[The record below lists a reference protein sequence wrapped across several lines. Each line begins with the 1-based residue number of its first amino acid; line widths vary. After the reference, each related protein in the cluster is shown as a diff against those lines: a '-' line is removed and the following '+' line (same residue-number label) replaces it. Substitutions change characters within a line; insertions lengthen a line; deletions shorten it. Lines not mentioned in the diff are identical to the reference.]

1 MQKVVGINLNG
12 NAYQLEEPGYEALR
26 SYLQRADSRLQ
37 ANPDRAEIMADLEQ
51 AIAEKCGRYLGA
63 SKNVVTEA
71 EIGTIIAEMGPV
83 ESPEAIA
90 ASGAAG
96 AGAGVGIGA
105 SAGGS
110 ADAAV
115 GASGGTGAGAGA
127 AGTEGGTHAGARAG
141 AGTQAGAGMG
151 AGTGAGSGAK
161 AGAAH
166 ADAARDTR
174 RRLYQI
180 REGAMISGVCNGLAA
195 FLDIDVTVVRLLF
208 VIITFATFGAWIL
221 AYLAMAFFIP
231 YADTPE
237 DRAAAFGLRLKAEEL
252 LGANLHRASARAR
265 REWRRTFRREQ
276 RAWQRN
282 WHERWNRNW
291 GRQWHEHMAQQTQA
305 ASGTGAPPPMM
316 GVGHAVLGISL
327 PLVAIVNA
335 AVFVAW
341 ILVVISA
348 VLTGTIF
355 GWPLPAQLPLW
366 GSLLILFA
374 IYIALTAPLRAA
386 RHAHMAWGP
395 YYSPWAAIAGV
406 FWLGFSV
413 LFLWLAYQHIPEVHA
428 LLDELPSLWQN
439 RQTSFVEVA
448 RELLL

>member
-37 ANPDRAEIMADLEQ
+37 PNPDRAEIMADLEQ

-71 EIGTIIAEMGPV
+71 EIQKIIAEMGPV
-83 ESPEAIA
+83 ESPETHA
-90 ASGAAG
+90 ASGADSGTGFAAG
-96 AGAGVGIGA
+96 AAAAASADTGAGYTTAGA
-105 SAGGS
+105 RV
-110 ADAAV
+110 DA
-115 GASGGTGAGAGA
+115 GTGAGAGA
-127 AGTEGGTHAGARAG
+127 GDGASGGSSADMNGRGSGSAAG
-141 AGTQAGAGMG
+141 QAD
-151 AGTGAGSGAK
+151 GTG
-161 AGAAH
+161 
-166 ADAARDTR
+166 DRR

-180 REGAMISGVCNGLAA
+180 REGAMLSGVCNGLAA
-195 FLDIDVTVVRLLF
+195 FLDVDVTVVRLLF

-282 WHERWNRNW
+282 WSERWNHNW
-291 GRQWHEHMAQQTQA
+291 GRQWQQHMAQQKQA
-305 ASGTGAPPPMM
+305 APGVDAPPPMM
-316 GVGHAVLGISL
+316 GVGHAFLGLSL
-327 PLVAIVNA
+327 PFVAIVNA
-335 AVFVAW
+335 AMFVAW
-341 ILVVISA
+341 ILVMISA
-348 VLTGTIF
+348 FMTRSIF
-355 GWPLPAQLPLW
+355 GWPLPAELPMW

-395 YYSPWAAIAGV
+395 YYSPWASIAGL
-406 FWLGFSV
+406 FWVGFTI
-413 LFLWLAYQHIPEVHA
+413 LFFWLAYQHIPEVHA
-428 LLDELPSLWQN
+428 LLDQLPSLWQN
-439 RQTSFVEVA
+439 RQTSFVEVT
-448 RELLL
+448 RDLLL